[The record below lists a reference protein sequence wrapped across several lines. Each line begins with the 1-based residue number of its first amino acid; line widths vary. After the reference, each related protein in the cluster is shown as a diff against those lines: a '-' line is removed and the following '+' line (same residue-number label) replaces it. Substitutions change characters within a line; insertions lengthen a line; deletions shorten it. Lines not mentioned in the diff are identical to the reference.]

1 MMATTYENRVPAWF
15 WVVAGLGL
23 VWNAIGA
30 AFYLGSVGVLGGPF
44 APPPGMPAMPDWATA
59 AYAIGVGGSV
69 VAMIGLLMRARWARL
84 LLWVAL
90 AALIVDW
97 AWVFFMSGAGIQP
110 LGICVLLIAL
120 LLALRGE
127 LAMKRGWIR

>member
-1 MMATTYENRVPAWF
+1 MPAWY
-15 WVVAGLGL
+15 WIVAGLGL

-30 AFYLGSVGVLGGPF
+30 AFYLGHVGLLGEPF
-44 APPPGMPAMPDWATA
+44 APPPGMPAMPVWATA
-59 AYAIGVGGSV
+59 AYAIGVWGSA
-69 VAMIGLLMRARWARL
+69 VAVAGLLMRVRWAHM
-84 LLWVAL
+84 LLWIAL

-120 LLALRGE
+120 LLALIGE
-127 LAMKRGWIR
+127 TATRRGWLK

>member
-1 MMATTYENRVPAWF
+1 
-15 WVVAGLGL
+15 
-23 VWNAIGA
+23 
-30 AFYLGSVGVLGGPF
+30 
-44 APPPGMPAMPDWATA
+44 MPVWATA
-59 AYAIGVGGSV
+59 AYAIGVWGSV

-110 LGICVLLIAL
+110 LGVCVLLIAL
-120 LLALRGE
+120 LLALMGE
-127 LAMKRGWIR
+127 MAAKRGWLR